1 MNDVEVVFDSWR
13 AVFRSSPLYLC
24 DLACA
29 EVGPRF
35 LFDSIVLS
43 TFRSHPCS
51 VFWNDFWLG
60 WMIRG

>member
-35 LFDSIVLS
+35 CSIRSSYLLLGAILAQSSGMIFDLV
-43 TFRSHPCS
+43 
-51 VFWNDFWLG
+51 G
-60 WMIRG
+60 

>member
-43 TFRSHPCS
+43 ILGVILARSS
-51 VFWNDFWLG
+51 G
-60 WMIRG
+60 MIFGLVG